1 MKYKFSEQ
9 TRKMLPMYAVGAV
22 FVVVNLILDPS
33 VLRNWRSTCA
43 FFLQFAPLMA
53 CAMAQTCILL
63 TGGIDLSIGMTVSMM
78 TTILATTMGDG
89 PLGIAF
95 GVVVTLLSGAA
106 VGLIMGSV
114 VTFAR
119 IPAIIVTLA
128 FSYVWKGVT
137 LFILP
142 RPGGYIPKVFTRF
155 FSGRA
160 MIPGAALVLI
170 VAVVVWKLI
179 KNSRL
184 GVAIYAVGDNP
195 KVAYANGINVNR
207 SRLTAYALS
216 GMFVAV
222 SALLLVG
229 QIGCGDPTI
238 GPPFQMNS
246 IAAAV
251 LGGVAFT
258 GGVGMMRGALIGAFI
273 NTSLLNILF
282 FAGASPYFQKVVQG
296 FILIAVIGVK
306 AIEYYRKGDE
316 E

>member
-1 MKYKFSEQ
+1 MKGKITEQ
-9 TRKMLPMYAVGAV
+9 TRKMLPMYIVGLV
-22 FVVVNLILDPS
+22 FVVVNLILDPA
-33 VLRNWRSTCA
+33 VLRNWRSACA
-43 FFLQFAPLMA
+43 FALQFAPLMA

-78 TTILATTMGDG
+78 TTILATTMRDG
-89 PLGIAF
+89 PVGMAGSVLI
-95 GVVVTLLSGAA
+95 TLAAGAA
-106 VGLIMGSV
+106 VGLLMGSV

-128 FSYVWKGVT
+128 FSYVWNGVT

-142 RPGGYIPKVFTRF
+142 RPGGYIPRVFTRF
-155 FSGRA
+155 FTGRA

-170 VAVVVWKLI
+170 LTVVIWKLI
-179 KNSRL
+179 KNSKL

-195 KVAYANGINVNR
+195 RVAYANGINVNR
-207 SRLTAYALS
+207 SRLAAYGIS
-216 GMFVAV
+216 GMFVAIG
-222 SALLLVG
+222 AILLVG

-273 NTSLLNILF
+273 NTSLINVLF
-282 FAGASPYFQKVVQG
+282 FMGTSPYYQRVVQG
-296 FILIAVIGVK
+296 LILIAVIGVK
-306 AIEYYRKGDE
+306 AIEYYRKGGE